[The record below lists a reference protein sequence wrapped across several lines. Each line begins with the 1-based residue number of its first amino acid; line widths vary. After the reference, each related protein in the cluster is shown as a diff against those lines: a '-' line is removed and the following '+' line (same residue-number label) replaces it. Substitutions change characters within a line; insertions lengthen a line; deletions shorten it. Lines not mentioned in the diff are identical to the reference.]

1 MTTVAA
7 VDLGAESGR
16 VLSVELAADGLELS
30 EWHRFPTPVHRDES
44 GTLRWGLAELQRHIA
59 QGLAAL
65 GEHTTVGSAGVDTW
79 GIDFGLL
86 DEDGKL
92 LGDPVSHRDGRT
104 AGMLTEADRR
114 VGRLRLYQDTGSQ
127 LLEVN
132 SVYQL
137 LAMQLAGDPT
147 LGRARLLLMVPD
159 LLHRAMSGVAV
170 CEYTDATTTGFWD
183 VRRRAWAVELL
194 DDLGIPR
201 QFLGEVVAPGTVDGE
216 LLPPFA
222 SAPGL
227 QGTLVVRPSSHDTAS
242 AVVAVPF
249 TDPRAAY
256 ISSGTWSLVGVET
269 PDPVVTEA
277 SLAANLTNEGGYA
290 GRIRLLRNV
299 VGLWVLQ
306 ECRRQ
311 WRRDGSDLTYERI
324 VAEAEA
330 AEPWRS
336 IVDPDAPEFITP
348 GDMPARLRDF
358 CRRTGQP
365 EPDTV
370 GRVARCV
377 LESLALRYRATFE
390 DLARV
395 TGTRVPVVHV
405 VGGGSRNRL
414 LCQLTADVAGIEVL
428 AGPVEAT
435 ALGNALVQL
444 IALGEVGDLDEAR
457 TIVRAG
463 AELVRSTPRPDAAA
477 DDAYG
482 RFRKLDAVQAQKPQP
497 PHDPSGIPTAEEAS
511 A

>member
-16 VLSVELAADGLELS
+16 VLSVELADGGLLLR
-30 EWHRFPTPVHRDES
+30 EWHRFPTPVGRDGS
-44 GTLRWGLAELQRHIA
+44 GTLRWGLGELQRHIA
-59 QGLAAL
+59 EGLAAL
-65 GEHTTVGSAGVDTW
+65 GERATVAAVGVDTW

-86 DEDGKL
+86 DEDGRL

-104 AGMLTEADRR
+104 AGMLAEADRR
-114 VGRLRLYQDTGSQ
+114 VGRLRLYQDTGCQ

-137 LAMQLAGDPT
+137 LAMAAAGDPA
-147 LGRARLLLMVPD
+147 LARARLLLMVPD
-159 LLHRAMSGVAV
+159 LLHLAMGGVAA
-170 CEYTDATTTGFWD
+170 CEYTDATTTGFYD
-183 VRRRAWAVELL
+183 VPRRAWAAELL
-194 DDLGIPR
+194 DDLGIGHH
-201 QFLGEVVAPGTVDGE
+201 FLGEVVAPGTVDGE
-216 LLPPFA
+216 LRPSFA

-227 QGTLVVRPSSHDTAS
+227 QGALVVRPASHDTAS

-249 TDPRAAY
+249 SDPHAAY

-269 PDPVVTEA
+269 PEPVVTEA

-299 VGLWVLQ
+299 MGLWVLQ

-311 WRRDGSDLTYERI
+311 WAREGNDLTYERI

-348 GDMPARLRDF
+348 GDMPARLREF

-377 LESLALRYRATFE
+377 FESLALRYRATFE
-390 DLARV
+390 ALAEV
-395 TGTRVPVVHV
+395 TGVGIPAVHV
-405 VGGGSRNRL
+405 VGGGSRNAL

-444 IALGEVGDLDEAR
+444 IALDELRGLDEAR
-457 TIVRAG
+457 AIVQAST
-463 AELVRSTPRPDAAA
+463 EVVRYRPRPAAA
-477 DDAYG
+477 AEDAYG
-482 RFRKLDAVQAQKPQP
+482 RFRGLDAAPPQP
-497 PHDPSGIPTAEEAS
+497 AAAAADPSGVPTAEEAS

>member
-16 VLSVELAADGLELS
+16 VLSVELADGGLRLS
-30 EWHRFPTPVHRDES
+30 EWHRFPTPVQRDRS
-44 GTLRWGLAELQRHIA
+44 GTLRWGLGQLQRHIA
-59 QGLAAL
+59 EGLAAL
-65 GEHTTVGSAGVDTW
+65 GEQTTVASVGVDTW

-86 DEDGKL
+86 DEDGRL

-104 AGMLTEADRR
+104 AGMLAEADRR
-114 VGRLRLYQDTGSQ
+114 VGRVRLYQDTGSQ
-127 LLEVN
+127 LLEIN
-132 SVYQL
+132 SIYQL
-137 LAMQLAGDPT
+137 LAMRLAGDPA
-147 LGRARLLLMVPD
+147 LERARLLLMVPD
-159 LLHRAMSGVAV
+159 LLHRAMSGAAA
-170 CEYTDATTTGFWD
+170 CEYTDATTTGFYD
-183 VRRRAWAVELL
+183 VQRQAWAVELL
-194 DDLGIPR
+194 EDLGVPHH
-201 QFLGEVVAPGTVDGE
+201 FLGEVVAPGTVDGE
-216 LLPPFA
+216 LLGSFA

-227 QGTLVVRPSSHDTAS
+227 GGTLVVRPASHDTAS

-249 TDPRAAY
+249 SDPRAAY

-269 PDPVVTEA
+269 PGPVVTEA

-299 VGLWVLQ
+299 MGLWILQ
-306 ECRRQ
+306 ECRRR
-311 WRRDGSDLTYERI
+311 WARDGNHLDYKRI

-330 AEPWRS
+330 AERWRS

-358 CRRTGQP
+358 CRRTAQP

-377 LESLALRYRATFE
+377 FESLALRYRATFE
-390 DLARV
+390 DL
-395 TGTRVPVVHV
+395 TRVAGVGIPVVHV
-405 VGGGSRNRL
+405 VGGGSRNAL
-414 LCQLTADVAGIEVL
+414 LCQLTADLAGIEVL

-444 IALGEVGDLDEAR
+444 IALEELRDLDQAR
-457 TIVRAG
+457 AIVQA
-463 AELVRSTPRPDAAA
+463 STEVARYRPRPDAAA
-477 DDAYG
+477 EDVYG
-482 RFRKLDAVQAQKPQP
+482 RFRRLQAQAQTTP
-497 PHDPSGIPTAEEAS
+497 PLDPSGVPTAEEAS

>member
-16 VLSVELAADGLELS
+16 VLSVELADGGLRLS
-30 EWHRFPTPVHRDES
+30 EWHRFPTPVQRDRS
-44 GTLRWGLAELQRHIA
+44 GTLRWGLGQLQRHIA
-59 QGLAAL
+59 EGLAAL
-65 GEHTTVGSAGVDTW
+65 GEHTTVASVGVDTW

-114 VGRLRLYQDTGSQ
+114 VGRQRLYQETGSQ

-132 SVYQL
+132 SIYQL
-137 LAMQLAGDPT
+137 LAMRLAGDPA
-147 LGRARLLLMVPD
+147 LARARLLLMVPD
-159 LLHRAMSGVAV
+159 LLHLAMSGAAV
-170 CEYTDATTTGFWD
+170 CEYTDATTTGFYD
-183 VRRRAWAVELL
+183 VQRQAWAVELL
-194 DDLGIPR
+194 DDLGIPHY
-201 QFLGEVVAPGTVDGE
+201 FLGEVVAPGTVDGE
-216 LLPPFA
+216 LLGSFA
-222 SAPGL
+222 AAPGL
-227 QGTLVVRPSSHDTAS
+227 GGTLVVRPASHDTAS

-249 TDPRAAY
+249 GDPRAAY
-256 ISSGTWSLVGVET
+256 ISSGTWSLVGIET
-269 PDPVVTEA
+269 PGPVVTEA
-277 SLAANLTNEGGYA
+277 SLQANLTNEGGYA

-299 VGLWVLQ
+299 MGLWILQ

-311 WRRDGSDLTYERI
+311 WARDGSDLDYERI
-324 VAEAEA
+324 VVEAET
-330 AEPWRS
+330 AERWRS

-377 LESLALRYRATFE
+377 FESLALRYRATFE

-395 TGTRVPVVHV
+395 AGVAVPVVHV
-405 VGGGSRNRL
+405 VGGGSRNTL
-414 LCQLTADVAGIEVL
+414 LNQAVADVTGLPVV

-435 ALGNALVQL
+435 ALGNVLVQL
-444 IALGEVGDLDEAR
+444 IALGDLADLAQAREVVRASFGPEIQRFDPSASDRLAGRYDRYRELVAADRLEVG
-457 TIVRAG
+457 V
-463 AELVRSTPRPDAAA
+463 
-477 DDAYG
+477 
-482 RFRKLDAVQAQKPQP
+482 
-497 PHDPSGIPTAEEAS
+497 
-511 A
+511 

>member
-16 VLSVELAADGLELS
+16 VLSVELADDGLRLDES
-30 EWHRFPTPVHRDES
+30 HRFPTPVQRDES
-44 GTLRWGLAELQRHIA
+44 GTLRWGLGQLQRHIA
-59 QGLAAL
+59 EGLAAL
-65 GEHTTVGSAGVDTW
+65 GERTAVGSVGVDTW

-86 DEDGKL
+86 DEDGRL

-104 AGMLTEADRR
+104 AGVLAEAERR
-114 VGRLRLYQDTGSQ
+114 VGRLRLYQDTGCQ

-137 LAMQLAGDPT
+137 LAMRLAGDPA
-147 LGRARLLLMVPD
+147 LERARLLLMVPD
-159 LLHRAMSGVAV
+159 LLHRAMSGAAL
-170 CEYTDATTTGFWD
+170 CEYTDATTTGFYD

-194 DDLGIPR
+194 DDLGIPHH
-201 QFLGEVVAPGTVDGE
+201 FLGEVVAPGTVDGE
-216 LLPPFA
+216 LRPSFTA
-222 SAPGL
+222 APGL
-227 QGTLVVRPSSHDTAS
+227 AGTLVVRPPSHDTAS

-249 TDPRAAY
+249 SDPHAAY
-256 ISSGTWSLVGVET
+256 ISSGTWSLVGIEASE
-269 PDPVVTEA
+269 PVVTEA

-299 VGLWVLQ
+299 MGLWVLQ

-311 WRRDGSDLTYERI
+311 WAREGTDLTYERI

-336 IVDPDAPEFITP
+336 IVDPDAPQFLTP
-348 GDMPARLRDF
+348 GDMPARLQDF
-358 CRRTGQP
+358 CRRGGQP
-365 EPDTV
+365 QPDTV

-377 LESLALRYRATFE
+377 FESLALRYRTTFE

-395 TGTRVPVVHV
+395 AGVGIPAVHV
-405 VGGGSRNRL
+405 VGGGSRNAL

-444 IALGEVGDLDEAR
+444 VALGEVRDLDQAR
-457 TIVRAG
+457 AIVRAST
-463 AELVRSTPRPDAAA
+463 EVVRYQPRADAAA
-477 DDAYG
+477 EDAYG
-482 RFRKLDAVQAQKPQP
+482 RFRRLDAAQAQAAAQP
-497 PHDPSGIPTAEEAS
+497 LDRSGVPTAEEAS

>member
-16 VLSVELAADGLELS
+16 VLSVALAVDGLRLR
-30 EWHRFPTPVHRDES
+30 EWHRFSTPVYRDKA
-44 GTLRWGLAELQRHIA
+44 GTLRWGLGELQRHIA
-59 QGLAAL
+59 KGLTAL
-65 GEHTTVGSAGVDTW
+65 GEQATVGSTGADTW

-86 DEDGKL
+86 DQEGRL

-104 AGMLTEADRR
+104 KGMLDEAERR
-114 VGRLRLYQDTGSQ
+114 VGRLRLYEETGSQ

-132 SVYQL
+132 SIFQL
-137 LAMQLAGDPT
+137 LAMHLAGDPT

-159 LLHRAMSGVAV
+159 LLHHAMSGVAV
-170 CEYTDATTTGFWD
+170 CEYTDTTTTGFYD
-183 VRRRAWAVELL
+183 VRRRTWAVELL
-194 DDLGIPR
+194 GDLGIPHH
-201 QFLGEVVAPGTVDGE
+201 FLGEVVEPGTVDGE
-216 LLPPFA
+216 LHPSFA
-222 SAPGL
+222 TAPGL
-227 QGTLVVRPSSHDTAS
+227 QGTLVIRPPSHDTAS

-256 ISSGTWSLVGVET
+256 ISSGTWSLVGMEM
-269 PDPVVTEA
+269 PEPVVTEA

-299 VGLWVLQ
+299 MGLWVLQ

-311 WRRDGSDLTYERI
+311 WQREGSDLTYERI

-336 IVDPDAPEFITP
+336 IVDPDVPEFLTP

-370 GRVARCV
+370 GRVGRCIF
-377 LESLALRYRATFE
+377 ESLALRYRATFE

-395 TGTRVPVVHV
+395 TGTDIPVVHV
-405 VGGGSRNRL
+405 VGGGSRNAL

-444 IALGEVGDLDEAR
+444 IALGQVRDLDEAR
-457 TIVRAG
+457 A
-463 AELVRSTPRPDAAA
+463 LVRSSTKVVRYPPRPDPAA
-477 DDAYG
+477 DHAYE
-482 RFRKLDAVQAQKPQP
+482 RFRRLGPVPAPTAEP
-497 PHDPSGIPTAEEAS
+497 PIQSGGIPTAKEAS

>member
-16 VLSVELAADGLELS
+16 VLSVELAGDDLRLR
-30 EWHRFPTPVHRDES
+30 EWHRFATPVRRDEA
-44 GTLRWGLAELQRHIA
+44 GTLRWGLGELQRHIA

-65 GEHTTVGSAGVDTW
+65 GEQTTVGSVGVDTW

-86 DEDGKL
+86 DEDGRL

-104 AGMLTEADRR
+104 AGMLAEAERR
-114 VGRLRLYQDTGSQ
+114 VGRRRLYMDTGAQ

-132 SVYQL
+132 SIYQL
-137 LAMQLAGDPT
+137 LAMRLAGDPA
-147 LGRARLLLMVPD
+147 LERARLLLMVPD
-159 LLHRAMSGVAV
+159 LLHLAMSGAAA
-170 CEYTDATTTGFWD
+170 CEYTDATTTGFYD
-183 VRRRAWAVELL
+183 VPRRGWARELL
-194 DDLGIPR
+194 DDLGIPHH
-201 QFLGEVVAPGTVDGE
+201 FLGEVVEPGTVDGV
-216 LLPPFA
+216 LLASFA
-222 SAPGL
+222 AAPGL
-227 QGTLVVRPSSHDTAS
+227 RGTQVVRPPSHDTAS

-249 TDPRAAY
+249 SDPRAAY
-256 ISSGTWSLVGVET
+256 ISSGTWSLVGIES
-269 PDPVVTEA
+269 PGPVVIEA
-277 SLAANLTNEGGYA
+277 SLDANLTNEGGYG

-299 VGLWVLQ
+299 MGLWVLQ

-311 WRRDGSDLTYERI
+311 WARDGSDLGYDRI

-330 AEPWRS
+330 AESWRS
-336 IVDPDAPEFITP
+336 IVDPDAPQFLTP
-348 GDMPARLRDF
+348 GDMPARLREF
-358 CRRTGQP
+358 CRWTGQP

-390 DLARV
+390 DLAKV
-395 TGTRVPVVHV
+395 AGVAIPVVHV
-405 VGGGSRNRL
+405 VGGGSRNAL

-444 IALGEVGDLDEAR
+444 IALGELRDLEQGRA
-457 TIVRAG
+457 IVRAG
-463 AELVRSTPRPDAAA
+463 TEMARYRPRRDVAAE
-477 DDAYG
+477 DAYG
-482 RFRKLDAVQAQKPQP
+482 RFRGLKTAQAHTATP
-497 PHDPSGIPTAEEAS
+497 PDQGGVPTAEEAS

>member
-16 VLSVELAADGLELS
+16 VLSVELADGGLRLG
-30 EWHRFPTPVHRDES
+30 EWHRFPTPVQRDQS
-44 GTLRWGLAELQRHIA
+44 GTLRWGLGRLQRHIA
-59 QGLAAL
+59 EGLAAL
-65 GEHTTVGSAGVDTW
+65 GEHTTVASVGVDTW

-114 VGRLRLYQDTGSQ
+114 VGRQRLYQETGSQ

-137 LAMQLAGDPT
+137 LAMRLAGDPA
-147 LGRARLLLMVPD
+147 LARARLLLMVPD

-170 CEYTDATTTGFWD
+170 CEYTDATTTGFYD
-183 VRRRAWAVELL
+183 VQRQAWAVELL
-194 DDLGIPR
+194 DDLGVPHH
-201 QFLGEVVAPGTVDGE
+201 FLGEVVAPGTVDGE
-216 LLPPFA
+216 LLGSFA
-222 SAPGL
+222 AAPGL
-227 QGTLVVRPSSHDTAS
+227 GGTLVVRPASHDTAS

-249 TDPRAAY
+249 SDPRAAY
-256 ISSGTWSLVGVET
+256 ISSGTWSLVGIET
-269 PDPVVTEA
+269 PGPVVTEA
-277 SLAANLTNEGGYA
+277 SLHANLTNEGGYA

-299 VGLWVLQ
+299 MGLWILQ

-311 WRRDGSDLTYERI
+311 WARDGSDLDYERI
-324 VAEAEA
+324 VAEAET
-330 AEPWRS
+330 AERWRS

-377 LESLALRYRATFE
+377 FESLALRYRATFE

-395 TGTRVPVVHV
+395 AGVAVPVVHV
-405 VGGGSRNRL
+405 VGGGSRNAL

-444 IALGEVGDLDEAR
+444 IALDELRDLDQAR
-457 TIVRAG
+457 AIVQA
-463 AELVRSTPRPDAAA
+463 STEVARYRPRPDTAAE
-477 DDAYG
+477 DAYG
-482 RFRKLDAVQAQKPQP
+482 RFRRLEGAQAQASAP
-497 PHDPSGIPTAEEAS
+497 PLDPGGVPTAEEAS

>member
-16 VLSVELAADGLELS
+16 VLSVALADGGLLLR
-30 EWHRFPTPVHRDES
+30 EWHRFATPVGRDGS
-44 GTLRWGLAELQRHIA
+44 GTLRWGLGELQRHIA
-59 QGLAAL
+59 DGLAAL
-65 GEHTTVGSAGVDTW
+65 GGQATVAAVGVDTW

-86 DEDGKL
+86 DEDGRL

-104 AGMLTEADRR
+104 AGMLAEAERR
-114 VGRLRLYQDTGSQ
+114 VGRLRLYQDTGCQ
-127 LLEVN
+127 LLEIN

-137 LAMQLAGDPT
+137 LAMQAAGDPA
-147 LGRARLLLMVPD
+147 LGRARLLLMIPD
-159 LLHRAMSGVAV
+159 LLHLAMGGVAA
-170 CEYTDATTTGFWD
+170 CEYTDATTTGFYD
-183 VRRRAWAVELL
+183 VPRRAWALELL
-194 DDLGIPR
+194 DDLGVPR
-201 QFLGEVVAPGTVDGE
+201 HFLGEVVAPGTVDGE
-216 LLPPFA
+216 LRPSFA

-227 QGTLVVRPSSHDTAS
+227 QGTLVVRPASHDTAS
-242 AVVAVPF
+242 AVAAVPF
-249 TDPRAAY
+249 SDPHAAY

-269 PDPVVTEA
+269 PEPVVTEA
-277 SLAANLTNEGGYA
+277 SLHANLTNEGGYA

-299 VGLWVLQ
+299 MGLWVLQ

-311 WRRDGSDLTYERI
+311 WARDGDELSYERI

-377 LESLALRYRATFE
+377 LDSLALRYRATFE

-395 TGTRVPVVHV
+395 TGAAVPLVHV
-405 VGGGSRNRL
+405 VGGGSRNAL
-414 LCQLTADVAGIEVL
+414 LCQLTADVAGIELL

-444 IALGEVGDLDEAR
+444 IALDELRGLDEAR
-457 TIVRAG
+457 AIVQA
-463 AELVRSTPRPDAAA
+463 STEVARYRPRPDAAA
-477 DDAYG
+477 EDAYG
-482 RFRKLDAVQAQKPQP
+482 RFKALGAAQAQASAP
-497 PHDPSGIPTAEEAS
+497 PADPSGVPTAEEAS
-511 A
+511 T

>member
-1 MTTVAA
+1 
-7 VDLGAESGR
+7 
-16 VLSVELAADGLELS
+16 
-30 EWHRFPTPVHRDES
+30 
-44 GTLRWGLAELQRHIA
+44 
-59 QGLAAL
+59 
-65 GEHTTVGSAGVDTW
+65 
-79 GIDFGLL
+79 
-86 DEDGKL
+86 
-92 LGDPVSHRDGRT
+92 
-104 AGMLTEADRR
+104 
-114 VGRLRLYQDTGSQ
+114 
-127 LLEVN
+127 
-132 SVYQL
+132 
-137 LAMQLAGDPT
+137 
-147 LGRARLLLMVPD
+147 MVPD
-159 LLHRAMSGVAV
+159 LLHRAMSGVAA
-170 CEYTDATTTGFWD
+170 CEYTDATTTGFYD
-183 VRRRAWAVELL
+183 VRGQRWAVELL
-194 DDLGIPR
+194 DDLGIPH

-216 LLPPFA
+216 LRWSLA
-222 SAPGL
+222 ATAGL
-227 QGTLVVRPSSHDTAS
+227 EGTLVVRPPSHDTAS

-269 PDPVVTEA
+269 PEPVVTEA

-299 VGLWVLQ
+299 MGLWMLQ

-311 WRRDGSDLTYERI
+311 WGRDGSDLTYERI

-336 IVDPDAPEFITP
+336 IVDPDVPEFITP

-370 GRVARCV
+370 GRVARCIF
-377 LESLALRYRATFE
+377 ESLALRYGATFE

-395 TGTRVPVVHV
+395 TGAGVPVVHV
-405 VGGGSRNRL
+405 VGGGSRNGL

-444 IALGEVGDLDEAR
+444 IALGELRDLDEAR
-457 TIVRAG
+457 ALVRAG
-463 AELVRSTPRPDAAA
+463 AELVRYPPRPAAAA

-482 RFRKLDAVQAQKPQP
+482 RFRQLEAAQALVSEPSV
-497 PHDPSGIPTAEEAS
+497 HPSGIPTAEEAP

>member
-16 VLSVELAADGLELS
+16 VLSVELADDGLRLS
-30 EWHRFPTPVHRDES
+30 EWHRFPTPVGRDES
-44 GTLRWGLAELQRHIA
+44 GTLRWGLGQLQRHIA

-65 GEHTTVGSAGVDTW
+65 GEHTAVGSVGVDTW

-86 DEDGKL
+86 DEDGRL

-104 AGMLTEADRR
+104 AGMLAEADRR
-114 VGRLRLYQDTGSQ
+114 VGRLRLYEDTGCQ

-132 SVYQL
+132 SIYQL
-137 LAMQLAGDPT
+137 LAMRLADDPT
-147 LGRARLLLMVPD
+147 LARARLLLMVPD
-159 LLHRAMSGVAV
+159 LLHLAMSGVAV
-170 CEYTDATTTGFWD
+170 CEYTDATTTGFYD

-194 DDLGIPR
+194 DDLGIPH
-201 QFLGEVVAPGTVDGE
+201 QFLGEVVEPGTVDGE
-216 LLPPFA
+216 LRSSFT

-227 QGTLVVRPSSHDTAS
+227 QGTLVVRPPSHDTAS

-249 TDPRAAY
+249 SDPRAAY
-256 ISSGTWSLVGVET
+256 ISSGTWSLVGIET
-269 PDPVVTEA
+269 PEPVVTEA

-299 VGLWVLQ
+299 MGLWVLQ

-311 WRRDGSDLTYERI
+311 WARDGSDLTYERI

-330 AEPWRS
+330 AERWRS

-370 GRVARCV
+370 GRVARCIF
-377 LESLALRYRATFE
+377 ESLALRYRATFE
-390 DLARV
+390 ALAKV
-395 TGTRVPVVHV
+395 AGVGIPVVHV
-405 VGGGSRNRL
+405 VGGGSRNAL

-444 IALGEVGDLDEAR
+444 IALDELRDLGQAREIVQASTEV
-457 TIVRAG
+457 VRY
-463 AELVRSTPRPDAAA
+463 RPRPDTAAEG
-477 DDAYG
+477 AYG
-482 RFRKLDAVQAQKPQP
+482 RFRGLDAAQAQAAAP
-497 PHDPSGIPTAEEAS
+497 PADPSGVPTAEEAS